1 MRLLRPVSV
10 LICLLVVGCSH
21 PSATPH
27 RERGVLLL
35 DNRGGFSHAGRS
47 IALPTDGSY
56 ADTTYTDVIGDE
68 HTKIG
73 HYTLNP
79 ERTLLVLSP
88 ASGASQELFRVDYGG
103 QQYWVREA
111 DRERITQPSESWL
124 RQISVRVVL

>member
-1 MRLLRPVSV
+1 MRPLQPVAC

-27 RERGVLLL
+27 RESGVLLL
-35 DNRGGFSHAGRS
+35 DNRGGFSHAGRR
-47 IALPTDGSY
+47 IALRTDGSY
-56 ADTTYTDVIGDE
+56 TDTTYTDVIGDE
-68 HTKIG
+68 HTKRG

-88 ASGASQELFRVDYGG
+88 DGGTSQELFRVDYGG
-103 QQYWVREA
+103 QQYWVRQT

-124 RQISVRVVL
+124 RQISVRVAP